1 MKANRLHCIAAA
13 AALCSLATSAAF
25 AQSAPPGVSVQVL
38 EAGTDKTVL
47 RIRVEAPKLEGVETP
62 SGAFVR
68 FSQRH
73 LGPGGVAADQPSRPE
88 LPAIG
93 VPLALPL
100 DMTRAVVDVQPE
112 GTPEVLRQVRVFPV
126 QPPETARAQDRDLP
140 KWAFNEALYQQSPLD
155 AGQQLPGAVL
165 TRGDSHVESFRFSPF
180 GYDPAKQLL
189 FWHRSYT
196 VTIHH
201 PTQNG
206 CFRHDRLLNPLFA
219 RHQDAVDRH
228 LSARSALPGLSFAVN
243 RELAL
248 QQVCAPTFTPGL
260 LLSGARYLIVTHPN
274 FLAQAQALRAHKIAQ
289 GISTEVV
296 STQTIAGGASA
307 SATAPQIRNWIAN
320 YYNTRVIRPKWVL
333 LMGDAEFVPTRY
345 DSANLWDTARNAGDM
360 WYGQFQTGATATT
373 IPPFGIGRFPVDTAA
388 QAQTMV
394 NKVIAFENAP
404 PADRVWG
411 EDYYSRLTFASYFQ
425 GSGNTD
431 QRWFAE
437 TTEIVRNHT
446 LGLGY
451 RPERIYHASAASDPR
466 FYRGGGAVPAD
477 LRKPGFAWNGNAAD
491 INAAINRGTSILY
504 HRGHGWWDGWGDPA
518 YRTTNLAGA
527 SVTGNRFPVVFSINC
542 ASGIF
547 DNETVD
553 LPGTIVGGGYGP
565 GAATVHWAE
574 AFVRRYD
581 GALAVIGD
589 TRSSSTV
596 DNNHMTLGLF
606 DGVFPGLI
614 PGYGPLQ
621 RVERLGDLL
630 NHAKAYVAA
639 VAAGSVANQH
649 PLDVGGT
656 RPAVVNLRQ
665 QLNIYNLLG
674 DPTVKLRT
682 SPPWR
687 FTGLQFQRVGD
698 IARIS
703 AQIEPVCLT
712 CPPALLR
719 KPSFMPVVALD
730 PRDGKV
736 LGRGLL
742 DDSGQAEI
750 DLGNHLGPVWV
761 RAASPDTVAAQA
773 ADKEVDTDGDGIPD
787 HRDNCIL
794 VPNREQRDTD
804 GDGRGNVCDGD
815 LNNDG
820 VVNALDLALFNA
832 QFGKGGPNAA
842 DFNGDGVV
850 NALDLA
856 RLRQMFGQAPGAS
869 AWHLPVPR

>member
-1 MKANRLHCIAAA
+1 MKVNRLHRIAAA
-13 AALCSLATSAAF
+13 AALCSLATSAAL
-25 AQSAPPGVSVQVL
+25 AQNTPPGVSVQVL

-47 RIRVEAPKLEGVETP
+47 RIRVEAPKLEGVDTP

-68 FSQRH
+68 FGQRH
-73 LGPGGVAADQPSRPE
+73 LGAGGVAADQPSRPE

-100 DMTRAVVDVQPE
+100 DMSRAVVEVQPE
-112 GTPEVLRQVRVFPV
+112 GTPEFLGQVRVFPV

-140 KWAFNEALYQQSPLD
+140 KWTFNEAVYQQSQLG

-165 TRGDSHVESFRFSPF
+165 TRGDTHVESFRFSPF
-180 GYDPAKQLL
+180 GYDPARQLL
-189 FWHRSYT
+189 TWHRSYT
-196 VTIHH
+196 VTIQH
-201 PTQNG
+201 PTQSR
-206 CFRHDRLLNPLFA
+206 CFRQDRLLNPLFA

-228 LSARSALPGLSFAVN
+228 FSARTPLPGLSFAVN
-243 RELAL
+243 RSLAL
-248 QQVCAPTFTPGL
+248 QQVCAPTFNPGIV
-260 LLSGARYLIVTHPN
+260 LSGARYLIVTHPR
-274 FLAQAQALRAHKIAQ
+274 FQAQADALRAHKVAQ

-296 STQTIAGGASA
+296 STQTIAGGASTT
-307 SATAPQIRNWIAN
+307 ATAQQIRDWIAN
-320 YYNTRVIRPKWVL
+320 YYNSRVIRPKWVL
-333 LMGDAEFVPTRY
+333 LMGDAEFIPTRY
-345 DSANLWDTARNAGDM
+345 DEKNLWDTARNAGDM
-360 WYGQFQTGATATT
+360 WYGQFLPGATATT
-373 IPPFGIGRFPVDTAA
+373 LPPFGIGRFPVDTVA

-404 PADRVWG
+404 PAASFWG

-425 GSGNTD
+425 GSGSTD
-431 QRWFAE
+431 QRWFVE
-437 TTEIVRNHT
+437 TTEMVRNHA

-466 FYRGGGAVPAD
+466 FYRGGGALPAE

-491 INAAINRGTSILY
+491 INAAVNRGTSILY
-504 HRGHGWWDGWGDPA
+504 HRGHGWWDGWGDPS
-518 YRTTNLAGA
+518 YTTLNLAGA

-553 LPGTIVGGGYGP
+553 LPGNIWGSGYGP
-565 GAATVHWAE
+565 GASTVHWAE
-574 AFVRRYD
+574 SFVRRHD

-589 TRSSSTV
+589 TRSSATV

-606 DGVFPGLI
+606 DGVFPGLV

-621 RVERLGDLL
+621 PVQRLGDLL

-649 PLDVGGT
+649 PLDTGGT

-687 FTGLQFQRVGD
+687 FTLLDVQRVGSL
-698 IARIS
+698 ARIRS
-703 AQIEPVCLT
+703 LLEPVCLT
-712 CPPALLR
+712 CPPELLR
-719 KPSFMPVVALD
+719 KPDFLPVVALD
-730 PRDGKV
+730 PKTGRV

-742 DDSGQAEI
+742 DESGQAEI
-750 DLGNHLGPVWV
+750 ELGNFQGPVWV
-761 RAASPDTVAAQA
+761 RAAGPDTVAAQG
-773 ADKEVDTDGDGIPD
+773 ADLAIDTDGDGIPD
-787 HRDNCIL
+787 HLDNCIH
-794 VPNREQRDTD
+794 VPNPDQRDTD
-804 GDGRGNVCDGD
+804 GDGWGDACDGD

-820 VVNALDLALFNA
+820 IVNAQDLALFNA
-832 QFGKGGPNAA
+832 QFGKTGPNAA

-856 RLRQMFGQAPGAS
+856 RFRQMFGKAPGAS
-869 AWHLPVPR
+869 AWHLPN